1 MSKNDK
7 KCKTILSRCWTEKGE
22 KSGSSCDD
30 KTTEEKEAW
39 QVERCTDLQTSSRLP
54 PSGRMEAA
62 RTWVL
67 RVPWLPH
74 LLDLGKVISS
84 PLCYVTRLFSPSELT
99 REKEFHKSLSLFM
112 N

>member
-1 MSKNDK
+1 MSKKDK
-7 KCKTILSRCWTEKGE
+7 KIKTILSRRWTEKGE
-22 KSGSSCDD
+22 KSGSNCDD

-67 RVPWLPH
+67 RVPWLH
-74 LLDLGKVISS
+74 LRLIVGAKVCVWRRSAG
-84 PLCYVTRLFSPSELT
+84 RGA
-99 REKEFHKSLSLFM
+99 SLSPFHR
-112 N
+112 